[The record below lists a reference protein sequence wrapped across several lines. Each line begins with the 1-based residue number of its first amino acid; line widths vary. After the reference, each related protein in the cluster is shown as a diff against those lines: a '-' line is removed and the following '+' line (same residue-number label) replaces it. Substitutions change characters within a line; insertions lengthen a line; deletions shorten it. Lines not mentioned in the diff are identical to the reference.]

1 MYEQSASA
9 MEAYHEFW
17 SSALLPYSEYLWMIV
32 ILAIALAALWQA
44 RVFVSKF

>member
-17 SSALLPYSEYLWMIV
+17 ANALLPYSEYLWMAV
-32 ILAIALAALWQA
+32 ILVIALTALWQA
-44 RVFVSKF
+44 RIFVSKF